1 MADIVLI
8 CMFFSICINAATL
21 ALVTRELVARESKEL
36 RDWAGY
42 DPNHFRD

>member
-8 CMFFSICINAATL
+8 CTIISICMNFATL
-21 ALVTRELVARESKEL
+21 ALVTRELVARESKDL

-42 DPNHFRD
+42 DPNHFKD